1 MSNLIIVILFIV
13 IILLLLY
20 IHRIFTSLK
29 EISRLLKE
37 YLSGNLSA
45 RLFFKGKGRLGE
57 VARDIV
63 TILERTNKKLNT
75 AEQELQKMEAMLRG
89 MSDGV
94 LITDSNGIIILANR
108 TFLKMLHVNKNIEG
122 KQFLEV
128 LRNLQLLDVFRNAMD
143 TWEIISK
150 EITVPRADKEI
161 HLIATAAP
169 VYSADA
175 VSGIVFTLHDITRLK
190 HLEEVRKD
198 FVANVSHE
206 IKSPV
211 TAIKGF
217 AEKLLD
223 GALNDRDNA
232 NRLVERIKN
241 HSERLNNLVEDLLT
255 LSGLELGDIVIEKTE
270 INPSDIIDNVFAGL
284 KEKADKKGLYL
295 KKVMPEDG
303 QMIFADRNRLTQIM
317 FNLVDNGIK
326 FTEEGG
332 VTAGLDRTDGRLS
345 IFVQDTG
352 IGISARHL
360 ERIGERFYRV
370 DSARSRYLGGT
381 GLGLAIVKHL
391 VRAHGWEMK
400 IESTPGKGTKVK
412 III

>member
-13 IILLLLY
+13 VILLLLY
-20 IHRIFTSLK
+20 IHRIFSSLR

-143 TWEIISK
+143 TWEIISE

>member
-1 MSNLIIVILFIV
+1 MSDLIIVILFII

-20 IHRIFTSLK
+20 IHRIFSSVR

-63 TILERTNKKLNT
+63 TILERTNKKLNA
-75 AEQELQKMEAMLRG
+75 AEQEVQKMEAMLRG

-108 TFLKMLHVNKNIEG
+108 IFLKMLHVNKNIEG

-143 TWEIISK
+143 TWEIISE

-161 HLIATAAP
+161 YLIATAAP
-169 VYSADA
+169 VYSTDS

-190 HLEEVRKD
+190 RLEEMRKD
-198 FVANVSHE
+198 FVANVSQE

-211 TAIKGF
+211 AAIKDF

-223 GALNDRDNA
+223 GALSDRDNA
-232 NRLVERIKN
+232 GRFVELIKN
-241 HSERLNNLVEDLLT
+241 HSERLNNLVDDLLT

-270 INPSDIIDNVFAGL
+270 INPSDIIDTVFARL

-295 KKVMPEDG
+295 KKVMPEDR
-303 QMIFADRNRLTQIM
+303 QIIFADGNRLIQII

-332 VTAGLDRTDGRLS
+332 VTAGLDRTEGRPA

-360 ERIGERFYRV
+360 ERVGERFYRV
-370 DSARSRYLGGT
+370 DSTRSRYLGGT

-391 VRAHGWEMK
+391 VKAHGWEMK
-400 IESTPGKGTKVK
+400 IESIPGKGTKVK

>member
-1 MSNLIIVILFIV
+1 
-13 IILLLLY
+13 LLY

>member
-63 TILERTNKKLNT
+63 TILERTNKKLNA
-75 AEQELQKMEAMLRG
+75 AEQEVQKMEAMLRG

-241 HSERLNNLVEDLLT
+241 HSERLNNLIEDLLT